1 MVIEA
6 KNMMTEE
13 MMREENYNEAKKIVE
28 EKITEIVTT
37 LGQGEYTINIRFI

>member
-1 MVIEA
+1 MVIKA

-28 EKITEIVTT
+28 EKITEIVHT